1 MKISTKG
8 RYALRLMAD
17 IGAHDQSGCV
27 SLRDVAARQEI
38 SVKYLEQIAGMLTKA
53 GFLYSERGAQGGY
66 RLSRAPEE
74 YTVGSILRLT
84 EGDLGAG
91 GVSGGTGKPLPP
103 VWGMYHAGFLDGA
116 VRCGTDVSG
125 QPYSSRFNGRRAF
138 PRAIET
144 LMCGSCHGWLPHVF
158 ALSKRCDVPERKFMF

>member
-84 EGDLGAG
+84 EGSLAPVACADEGNTECPRRE
-91 GVSGGTGKPLPP
+91 TGPSRP
-103 VWGMYHAGFLDGA
+103 VWQKLDTLINDYLDG
-116 VRCGTDVSG
+116 
-125 QPYSSRFNGRRAF
+125 
-138 PRAIET
+138 IT
-144 LMCGSCHGWLPHVF
+144 LDDLLKSP
-158 ALSKRCDVPERKFMF
+158 